1 MKDRKVKGNS
11 LKNHRK
17 QLRALN
23 KEWEEGPVKD
33 AQARKKERKE
43 KFQTDS
49 GIGVDRLYTPLHL
62 GAVNFD
68 YVEDLGFP
76 GQYPFTRGKDPL
88 GYRSNLWIFQ
98 QYAGY
103 GDAEE
108 ANRRYRYLLEHGQ
121 TGISVAFDLPTQIGM
136 DSDHPL
142 AEGEV
147 GKVGVAI
154 DSLEDLET
162 VFSGIALNKPRQV
175 SLVANATS
183 LIILAMFIAL
193 AEKQKVPADQIVL
206 RIQNDILK
214 EFIARNTYIFPPKPS
229 LRLAMDLVTYC
240 AENHP
245 NWLPLT
251 VCGYHIREA
260 GATASQEIA
269 FTLADALEYV
279 DYIYRRGFDVE
290 KILPKLSTFMSVNMN
305 FFEEV
310 AKFRALR
317 RLWAR
322 LFKERYSIRDP
333 SNLGFSL
340 VNFTAGS
347 TLTAQQPMNNIVR
360 VTVECL
366 AGVLGGCQSLFPCSM
381 DEAYCTPTESSVKL
395 ALRTQQIIAHETG
408 LADTIDP
415 LGGSYYVETLTS
427 LLEREARKYLD
438 EIEKIGGSIK
448 AIEAGYF
455 REKIGE
461 AAYKHQKEI
470 QNKERMIVG
479 INEFIEGD
487 EPPIEIFRPP
497 KDTAEKQKRRLMNLR
512 EARDNEKV
520 KQVLGEIERLAGTE
534 ENLVPIVVEAAKA
547 YATVGEISDV
557 FRTVFGEYRE
567 TRL

>member
-1 MKDRKVKGNS
+1 V
-11 LKNHRK
+11 KNHQK
-17 QLRALN
+17 PLRIIK
-23 KEWEEGPVKD
+23 KEWEKGPVKE
-33 AQARKKERKE
+33 AQAQKNERKE
-43 KFQTDS
+43 MFQTES
-49 GIGVDRLYTPLHL
+49 GIEVDGLYTPLHL
-62 GAVNFD
+62 EAINFD
-68 YVEDLGFP
+68 YGEDLGFP
-76 GQYPFTRGKDPL
+76 GQYPFTRGRDPL
-88 GYRSNLWIFQ
+88 GYRSNFWIFQ

-108 ANRRYRYLLEHGQ
+108 ANRRYRYLLDHGQ
-121 TGISVAFDLPTQIGM
+121 TGISVAFHLPTQIGL

-162 VFSGIALNKPRQV
+162 VFKGIPLNKPRQI
-175 SLVANATS
+175 SLVINATS

-193 AEKQKVPADQIVL
+193 SEKQRVPTDQIIV
-206 RIQNDILK
+206 RVQNDILK

-229 LRLAMDLVTYC
+229 LRLALDLVAYC
-240 AENHP
+240 AEKHP

-260 GATASQEIA
+260 GATPSQEIA
-269 FTLADALEYV
+269 FTLANAIEYM
-279 DYIYRRGFDVE
+279 DYLKGRGFEVE
-290 KILPKLSTFMSVNMN
+290 KILSKLSVFMSVNMN
-305 FFEEV
+305 FFEEI

-322 LFKERYSIRDP
+322 LFKERYSIRDH
-333 SNLGFSL
+333 SNLSFNL

-347 TLTAQQPMNNIVR
+347 SLTAQQPMNNIVR
-360 VTVECL
+360 VTIECM

-395 ALRTQQIIAHETG
+395 ALRTQQIIAFETG
-408 LADTIDP
+408 VPDTIDP
-415 LGGSYYVETLTS
+415 LGGSYYIEALTS
-427 LLEREARKYLD
+427 SLEKEARKYLD

-448 AIEAGYF
+448 AIETGYF

-461 AAYKHQKEI
+461 ASYQHQKEI
-470 QNKERMIVG
+470 QSKKRIIVG
-479 INEFIEGD
+479 INEFVEGD

-497 KDTAEKQKRRLMNLR
+497 ESTAEKQKRKLLKLKG
-512 EARDNEKV
+512 ERDHEKV
-520 KQVLGEIERLAGTE
+520 KQVLREVEKLACTE
-534 ENLVPIVVEAAKA
+534 ENLVPILVEAVKS

-557 FRTVFGEYRE
+557 FRRIFGEYRE
-567 TRL
+567 TKL

>member
-1 MKDRKVKGNS
+1 MKDRKIKGNT

-17 QLRALN
+17 QLRALS
-23 KEWEEGPVKD
+23 KEWEKGPVQD

-43 KFQTDS
+43 KFQTES
-49 GIGVDRLYTPLHL
+49 GIELDRLYTPLHL
-62 GAVNFD
+62 GAIHFD

-154 DSLEDLET
+154 DSLQDLET
-162 VFSGIALNKPRQV
+162 VFRGIALNEPRQI

-193 AEKQKVPADQIVL
+193 AEKQKVPGDRISL

-214 EFIARNTYIFPPKPS
+214 EFIARNTYIFPPEPS
-229 LRLAMDLVTYC
+229 LRLAMDLVGYC
-240 AENHP
+240 AENRP
-245 NWLPLT
+245 NWLALT

-260 GATASQEIA
+260 GATPSQEIA
-269 FTLADALEYV
+269 FTLADALEYM
-279 DYIYRRGFDVE
+279 DYVHRRGFDVE

-333 SNLGFSL
+333 SNLGFNL

-360 VTVECL
+360 VAVECL

-395 ALRTQQIIAHETG
+395 ALRTQQIIAYETG
-408 LADTIDP
+408 IADTIDP
-415 LGGSYYVETLTS
+415 LGGSYYVEALTS
-427 LLEREARKYLD
+427 SLEKDAKKYLD

-470 QNKERMIVG
+470 QSKERMIVG
-479 INEFIEGD
+479 VNEFIEED

-497 KDTAEKQKRRLMNLR
+497 ADTGEKQKRKLMELR
-512 EARDNEKV
+512 KGRDNEKV
-520 KQVLGEIERLAGTE
+520 RQVLREVERLAGTE

-557 FRTVFGEYRE
+557 FRRVFGEYRE

>member
-1 MKDRKVKGNS
+1 MRRIKKIRNLTLD
-11 LKNHRK
+11 
-17 QLRALN
+17 
-23 KEWEEGPVKD
+23 WEKGPVNE
-33 AQARKKERKE
+33 ALSNQKERKIV
-43 KFQTDS
+43 FQTESD
-49 GIGVDRLYTPLHL
+49 IQIDKLYTPNHFEDI
-62 GAVNFD
+62 GFD
-68 YVEDLGFP
+68 YVNDLGFP

-108 ANRRYRYLLEHGQ
+108 ANRRYRYLLDHGQ
-121 TGISVAFDLPTQIGM
+121 TGISVAFHLPTQIGM

-154 DSLEDLET
+154 DSLDDLET
-162 VFSGIALNKPRQV
+162 VFKGIPLNKPRQI
-175 SLVANATS
+175 SLVANATA

-193 AEKQKVPADQIVL
+193 SEKQKVPTNQIIL

-229 LRLAMDLVTYC
+229 LRLALDLVTYC
-240 AENHP
+240 TEKHP
-245 NWLPLT
+245 HWLPLT

-260 GATASQEIA
+260 GATPSQEIA
-269 FTLADALEYV
+269 FTLANAIEYM
-279 DYIYRRGFDVE
+279 DYAKGRGFEVE
-290 KILPKLSTFMSVNMN
+290 KILSKLSVFMSVNMN
-305 FFEEV
+305 FFEEI

-322 LFKERYSIRDP
+322 LFKERYSIRDH
-333 SNLGFSL
+333 SNLSFNL
-340 VNFTAGS
+340 INFTAGS
-347 TLTAQQPMNNIVR
+347 SLTAQQPMNNIVR
-360 VTVECL
+360 VTIESM

-395 ALRTQQIIAHETG
+395 ALRTQQIIAFETG
-408 LADTIDP
+408 VADTIDP
-415 LGGSYYVETLTS
+415 LGGSYYIEVLTS
-427 LLEREARKYLD
+427 SLEKEARKYLD

-448 AIEAGYF
+448 AIETGYF

-461 AAYKHQKEI
+461 ASYKHQKEI
-470 QNKERMIVG
+470 QSKKKIIVG
-479 INEFIEGD
+479 INEFVEGD

-497 KDTAEKQKRRLMNLR
+497 ESTAEKQKRKLLKLKK
-512 EARDNEKV
+512 ERDHGKV
-520 KQVLGEIERLAGTE
+520 KQVLREVEKLACTE
-534 ENLVPIVVEAAKA
+534 ENLVPILVEAVKS

-557 FRTVFGEYRE
+557 FRRNFGEHRE
-567 TRL
+567 TEL